1 MLAGSGSVFA
11 ADEDTEARLQTL
23 EAKADRTG
31 YVHVNTGDANQA
43 EGNEQTNEG
52 TIDAKGGARAPGA
65 VAAGKA
71 AKAYGKY
78 GISIGEEARAGDRG
92 RGGAAAADL
101 GKHAIAIGYKANAY
115 NVSNSSPDLPNAAAG
130 IAIGANAVA
139 SQNAVHIGNVTNTR
153 AIQSEGKWQYNNRRG
168 STTVGAESYNG
179 AVLGSILG
187 SGSKITTGEA
197 EVGSF
202 EIFGRR
208 IPGVRTQGTAS
219 TVVGAYNTVIA
230 NDKDK
235 NWDGVANH
243 ISGAANKITGSNG
256 ALIVGSGNQI
266 NNAYRDE
273 QFTMGD
279 ASAIVA
285 GNLDVLRDKEL
296 GSVGIIGG
304 SNLAENVIRSQV
316 IGVGNTLK
324 GSNAA
329 GRIERNAVTGYKNT
343 VTDVNNAFT
352 AGSENTVS
360 NTNDL
365 VLMGNSN
372 GLNNITGAQ
381 ILGSNTVV
389 SDGLSN
395 IVAVG
400 KAAEITQ
407 SNSVAL
413 GAGSTATREATSVN
427 TATVNG
433 ITYGGFAGQGKAES
447 GVFAVGR
454 AGGERQIIHVAAG
467 EISQTSTDAVNGS
480 QLYLV
485 AEKLAAEIKKGAGG
499 SGGGTGSVVAPG
511 SGIAVSPDTQNG
523 TTTYTVSAKTDN
535 TTVKVDDAGNITAVT
550 AGLTVQD
557 GKVVP
562 PAATGALATA
572 GDIADAINK
581 SGWKLA
587 ADGTDGKE
595 LINPSDTVTFKAGD
609 NLTVSRTGSEITYAT
624 KRDANFDSVTFD
636 SNGPKISN
644 NGGNL
649 KVGGTD
655 GQSVK
660 ITNVAAG
667 TDDTDA
673 VNVSQLR
680 AAVAAVKTGGVK
692 AGKNVTVDPGADGF
706 YTVNA
711 WDTKIISG
719 SSALSVTPTDQA
731 SNTDEKTRN
740 YTIDL
745 AQTTKDDIQKGV
757 DAKNTVDTKGITFA
771 GDTGSPVSRKL
782 GETVNVKGNAADAAG
797 LTDGNIGVVANGTDT
812 LTVKLNKDVNLTDSG
827 SLAVGGSKLTN
838 NNLTVGGNHPVSID
852 GDKGTI
858 GGLTNK
864 TFDPNNFTSGQAA
877 TEDQLKAVYDAASR
891 AGGGGWHIQAN
902 GDAAD
907 FVAPGSTVQFLDG
920 KNIAITRNG
929 SHITVATKDDVSF
942 NSVTA
947 KNIHADT
954 GKIGSVT
961 LNADGI
967 TVGGGAN
974 PVSLTGSGLN
984 NGGNRITNVAAGV
997 ADTDAVNVGQLR
1009 QLGGD
1014 INRVAKKAY
1023 AGVAGAMA
1031 QSAIPQVTRAGANGV
1046 GIGGGYY
1053 GGRSA
1058 VAVGMSSMS
1067 DSGNWIV
1074 KGTVSANSSGRI
1086 GASTGALYQW

>member
-1 MLAGSGSVFA
+1 MAVQQP
-11 ADEDTEARLQTL
+11 ARF
-23 EAKADRTG
+23 DHCRSR
-31 YVHVNTGDANQA
+31 
-43 EGNEQTNEG
+43 
-52 TIDAKGGARAPGA
+52 ID
-65 VAAGKA
+65 
-71 AKAYGKY
+71 
-78 GISIGEEARAGDRG
+78 
-92 RGGAAAADL
+92 
-101 GKHAIAIGYKANAY
+101 
-115 NVSNSSPDLPNAAAG
+115 
-130 IAIGANAVA
+130 
-139 SQNAVHIGNVTNTR
+139 
-153 AIQSEGKWQYNNRRG
+153 
-168 STTVGAESYNG
+168 NG
-179 AVLGSILG
+179 AVSGKYFG
-187 SGSKITTGEA
+187 SGSKITAGEA

-230 NDKDK
+230 NNKDK
-235 NWDGVANH
+235 EWDGVANH
-243 ISGAANKITGSNG
+243 ISGAANKITDSNG

-285 GNLDVLRDKEL
+285 GNLDVLRGKEL

-304 SNLAENVIRSQV
+304 GNLAENVIRSQV
-316 IGVGNTLK
+316 IGVGNTLR
-324 GSNAA
+324 GSDAA

-343 VTDVNNAFT
+343 VTDVNNTFT
-352 AGSENTVS
+352 AGSENTVN

-365 VLMGNSN
+365 VLMGNDN
-372 GLNNITGAQ
+372 KLNQITGAQ
-381 ILGSNTVV
+381 ILGSNTAV

-395 IVAVG
+395 ITAIG
-400 KAAEITQ
+400 KAAAVSQ
-407 SNSVAL
+407 SNSIAL
-413 GAGSTATREATSVN
+413 GAGSTATREATAVSQ
-427 TATVNG
+427 ATVNG

-447 GVFAVGR
+447 GVLAVGK

-467 EISQTSTDAVNGS
+467 EISKTSTDAVNGS

-499 SGGGTGSVVAPG
+499 SGGGAASVVAPG
-511 SGIAVSPDTQNG
+511 SGIAVSSDTQNG
-523 TTTYTVSAKTDN
+523 TTTYTVSAKTDG
-535 TTVKVDDAGNITAVT
+535 TTVKVDDKGNIAAVT
-550 AGLTVQD
+550 GELTANSD
-557 GKVVP
+557 GKVNTPVAP
-562 PAATGALATA
+562 NALATA
-572 GDIADAINK
+572 GDVAKAINN
-581 SGWKLA
+581 SGWNLA
-587 ADGTDGKE
+587 ADGKDGKE

-624 KRDANFDSVTFD
+624 KRDVNFDSVTFGN
-636 SNGPKISN
+636 NGPKISN
-644 NGGNL
+644 DGGHI
-649 KVGGTD
+649 KVGSTN
-655 GQSVK
+655 GQPVK
-660 ITNVAAG
+660 ITNVQAG
-667 TDDTDA
+667 TADNDA
-673 VNVSQLR
+673 VNVSQLK
-680 AAVAAVKTGGVK
+680 AAVAAAKTGVK
-692 AGKNVTVDPGADGF
+692 AGKNVTVREENGV
-706 YTVNA
+706 YTINA
-711 WDTKIISG
+711 WDTTATG
-719 SSALSVTPTDQA
+719 SEAVTVTPTI
-731 SNTDEKTRN
+731 NNEEKTRS
-740 YTIDL
+740 YAIDL
-745 AQTTKDDIQKGV
+745 SSTTKADIKKGV
-757 DAKNTVDTKGITFA
+757 DAKDKVDNQGITFV
-771 GDTGSPVSRKL
+771 GDSGGNVTRKL

-838 NNLTVGGNHPVSID
+838 NRLTVGGNHPVSID